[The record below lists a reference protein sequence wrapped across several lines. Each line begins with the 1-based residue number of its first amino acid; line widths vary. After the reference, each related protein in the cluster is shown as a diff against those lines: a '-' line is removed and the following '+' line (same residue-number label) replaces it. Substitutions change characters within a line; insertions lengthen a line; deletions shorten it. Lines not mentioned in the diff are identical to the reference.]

1 MAWKQFDSSR
11 ERPSEERRGGIRHP
25 AAGEVWLWMDG
36 RQVEGRLIDRSET
49 GFRVAYASGELTTG
63 QELKFAIGHQQGQ
76 ARVVWN
82 RFTSQHWESGLVIL

>member
-1 MAWKQFDSSR
+1 MAWKQFDRSR
-11 ERPSEERRGGIRHP
+11 ERPGEERRGGIRHP
-25 AAGEVWLWMDG
+25 AAGEVWLWMEG
-36 RQVEGRLIDRSET
+36 RQVEGRLIDRSGT

-63 QELKFAIGHQQGQ
+63 QELKFAIGHRQGQ